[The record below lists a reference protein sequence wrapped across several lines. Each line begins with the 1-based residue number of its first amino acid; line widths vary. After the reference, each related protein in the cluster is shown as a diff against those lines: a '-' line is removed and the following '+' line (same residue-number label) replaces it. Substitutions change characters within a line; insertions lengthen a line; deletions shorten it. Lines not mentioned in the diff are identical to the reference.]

1 MYQIYPCNATECPVT
16 LIRRM
21 MRALAAFFM
30 DIIETVV
37 IAIAIFITVYL
48 FLLQPHQ
55 VRGESMEPTFQDGQY
70 ILTDKLSYRFHDPER
85 GDVIVFKDP
94 QNQAIDFI
102 KRIIGLPGEKVKLV
116 GGRVVIINTKY
127 PGSLTL
133 NETYTNGAPTLPGSQ
148 IKDGDEYLIP
158 PGNYFVFGDNRDH
171 SSDSRE
177 FGVISRDLIIGRAWL
192 RYWPLPNASFIP
204 GVQY

>member
-1 MYQIYPCNATECPVT
+1 
-16 LIRRM
+16 M

-85 GDVIVFKDP
+85 GDVIVFKSP
-94 QNQAIDFI
+94 QNESIDFI
-102 KRIIGLPGEKVKLV
+102 KRVVGLPGEKVKLV
-116 GGRVVIINTKY
+116 GG
-127 PGSLTL
+127 
-133 NETYTNGAPTLPGSQ
+133 
-148 IKDGDEYLIP
+148 
-158 PGNYFVFGDNRDH
+158 
-171 SSDSRE
+171 
-177 FGVISRDLIIGRAWL
+177 
-192 RYWPLPNASFIP
+192 
-204 GVQY
+204 

>member
-1 MYQIYPCNATECPVT
+1 
-16 LIRRM
+16 

-85 GDVIVFKDP
+85 GDVIVFKSP
-94 QNQAIDFI
+94 QNESIDFI
-102 KRIIGLPGEKVKLV
+102 KRVVGLPGEKVKLV
-116 GGRVVIINTKY
+116 GGRVVVINTSH
-127 PGSLTL
+127 PDGLTL
-133 NETYTNGAPTLPGSQ
+133 NETYTNGAPTMPGTLL
-148 IKDGDEYLIP
+148 KEGDEYLVP
-158 PGNYFVFGDNRDH
+158 SGQYFVFGDNRNH

-177 FGVISRDLIIGRAWL
+177 FGAINKTSIIGRAWI
-192 RYWPLPNASFIP
+192 RYWPIPAMTFIP